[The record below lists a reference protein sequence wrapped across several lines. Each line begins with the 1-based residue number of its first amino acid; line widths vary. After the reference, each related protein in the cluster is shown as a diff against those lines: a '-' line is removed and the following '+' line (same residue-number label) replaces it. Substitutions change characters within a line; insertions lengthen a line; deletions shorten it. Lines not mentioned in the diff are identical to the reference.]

1 MSPRVVHRVIGALL
15 LTVACTLGV
24 LLSLSSIWAAAAQ
37 HDSAVKGPVRITM
50 EALHAAGGVPP
61 GWQFTLPMG
70 DSGAGREV
78 FITLQ
83 CYTCHNV
90 AGEHFPEHPPRDVG
104 PDLTGMGAHHPAAYF
119 AESILHPNAV
129 IITEKGYTGPDGLS
143 RMPEYNSSLTIAQ
156 LIDLVAYL
164 KSLQE
169 PAPHAHHGTTR
180 SHQHPGQGHQHGSEG
195 HAPPPAR

>member
-1 MSPRVVHRVIGALL
+1 
-15 LTVACTLGV
+15 LTVACTLGL
-24 LLSLSSIWAAAAQ
+24 LLSFSSIWAAAAQ
-37 HDSAVKGPVRITM
+37 HASAGKGPVRITM

-70 DSGAGREV
+70 DPGVGREV

-83 CYTCHNV
+83 CYACHNV
-90 AGEHFPEHPPRDVG
+90 AGERFPEYPPRDVG

-169 PAPHAHHGTTR
+169 PTPHAYHGTTK
-180 SHQHPGQGHQHGSEG
+180 SHQHPGQGHQHGSG
-195 HAPPPAR
+195 GQAPAPAR

>member
-1 MSPRVVHRVIGALL
+1 MPTRVVRRVIGVLL

-37 HDSAVKGPVRITM
+37 HAPCRQGAVRITM

-70 DSGAGREV
+70 DPGAGREV

-119 AESILHPNAV
+119 AESILNPNAV
-129 IITEKGYTGPDGLS
+129 IITEKATPGQTVCRGCPS
-143 RMPEYNSSLTIAQ
+143 
-156 LIDLVAYL
+156 
-164 KSLQE
+164 
-169 PAPHAHHGTTR
+169 TTR
-180 SHQHPGQGHQHGSEG
+180 V
-195 HAPPPAR
+195 

>member
-1 MSPRVVHRVIGALL
+1 
-15 LTVACTLGV
+15 V
-24 LLSLSSIWAAAAQ
+24 LLSLSRLWAAAEQ
-37 HDSAVKGPVRITM
+37 HAHAVKGPVYITM

-70 DSGAGREV
+70 EPAAGREV
-78 FITLQ
+78 FITMQ

-90 AGEHFPEHPPRDVG
+90 AGEHFPDHPPRDVG
-104 PDLTGMGAHHPAAYF
+104 PDLTGMGAHHPAAYL

-129 IITEKGYTGPDGLS
+129 IITGQGYTGPDGLS

-164 KSLQE
+164 KSLQ
-169 PAPHAHHGTTR
+169 APTPDAHHGATG
-180 SHQHPGQGHQHGSEG
+180 SHQHPGHEHQHSSGGRAS
-195 HAPPPAR
+195 PPAR

>member
-1 MSPRVVHRVIGALL
+1 MQTRLVSNVICALL
-15 LTVACTLGV
+15 LTVGGALGV
-24 LLSLSSIWAAAAQ
+24 LLSLSRIWAAAEQ
-37 HDSAVKGPVRITM
+37 HAHAVKGPMYVTM

-70 DSGAGREV
+70 DPGTGREI
-78 FITLQ
+78 FITMQ

-90 AGEHFPEHPPRDVG
+90 AGEHFPAYPPRDVG
-104 PDLTGMGAHHPAAYF
+104 PDLTSMGAHHPAAYL

-129 IITEKGYTGPDGLS
+129 IITGKGYTGPDGLS

-169 PAPHAHHGTTR
+169 PTPDTHHSPTG
-180 SHQHPGQGHQHGSEG
+180 SHQHPGQQHQHDGG
-195 HAPPPAR
+195 GQAPSAR

>member
-1 MSPRVVHRVIGALL
+1 VSTRVVRRVIGALL

-24 LLSLSSIWAAAAQ
+24 LLSLSSIWAAADQ
-37 HDSAVKGPVRITM
+37 HAPAVKGPVRITM
-50 EALHAAGGVPP
+50 EASHAAGGVPP

-70 DSGAGREV
+70 DPEAGREV
-78 FITLQ
+78 FIALQ

-119 AESILHPNAV
+119 AESILNPNAV

-169 PAPHAHHGTTR
+169 PPPHAQHGTTKP
-180 SHQHPGQGHQHGSEG
+180 HQHPGQGHQHGSG
-195 HAPPPAR
+195 GQAPPPAR